1 MQIIPTATRT
11 RPSLVVVLL
20 LLAAACQAP
29 QPPPDNRYQR
39 PLDSGASVT
48 PTSSEPLRQLHNQA
62 LAAINE
68 DQYALATDY
77 LQRAIRIEPRNG
89 WSWHYLADIH
99 WRQGDYERC
108 ASMLERAE
116 AYAADDAR
124 LASANSELRRQC
136 Q

>member
-1 MQIIPTATRT
+1 MQVNQQIMPLSRLSVLI
-11 RPSLVVVLL
+11 LL
-20 LLAAACQAP
+20 LIGTACQVPRPVTDNPYERDTESSATDAP
-29 QPPPDNRYQR
+29 AVSKPVQ
-39 PLDSGASVT
+39 
-48 PTSSEPLRQLHNQA
+48 QLHNQA

-108 ASMLERAE
+108 RSMLDRSVD
-116 AYAADDAR
+116 YAAGDSGLTGANREMRAR
-124 LASANSELRRQC
+124 CR
-136 Q
+136 